1 MTAKSTSSKTPTS
14 SKTLRITLRKSPIGF
29 SKDQKQT
36 IEALGLRKRE
46 QSVEH
51 NESPTVR
58 GMIKKVAHLVD
69 VEEAS

>member
-1 MTAKSTSSKTPTS
+1 MSKTPTS

-36 IEALGLRKRE
+36 IAALGLRKRE

>member
-1 MTAKSTSSKTPTS
+1 MAARV
-14 SKTLRITLRKSPIGF
+14 RITLRKSPIGF

-36 IEALGLRKRE
+36 IVALGLRKRE

-51 NESPTVR
+51 DESPTVR

-69 VEEAS
+69 VQEIE